1 MDVLPALP
9 FAGILVGIALLPLL
23 VPRLWEH
30 PAAPAVLVLVCA
42 APVVLLAPGPH
53 ERHLLLAGVEE
64 YVAFLALIAVLYVT
78 AGGIHIAGHW
88 RGTPAVNLAFLGV
101 GAIAASLIGTTGAS
115 MLLIRPLLN
124 ANERRR
130 FKTHVVVFFILV
142 VANSGGLL
150 TPLGDPPLYL
160 GYLNGVPFHFPLT
173 LWPAWAL
180 AMGFLLTVFW
190 WWDRRAYK
198 QESAETRAFEASE
211 DTAIRI
217 EGKVNVLIAAGII
230 ACSASGMASPW
241 REATYAALL
250 GLSLAL
256 TPTDV
261 RDANIFHYGPLRE
274 VAVLFLGIF
283 ITMVPAL
290 HVLEQV
296 APRLPVHTPIGL
308 FLMSGA
314 LSSVLDNAPTY
325 LLFASLASARAG
337 LGTNLGA
344 LATHAPVLLSA
355 VSVGSVFMG
364 ANTYIG
370 NGPNLLVK
378 AVAESAG
385 AARVEMPSF
394 LAYAGLA
401 VAILTPVYA
410 SVAWLLYS

>member
-1 MDVLPALP
+1 
-9 FAGILVGIALLPLL
+9 
-23 VPRLWEH
+23 
-30 PAAPAVLVLVCA
+30 
-42 APVVLLAPGPH
+42 
-53 ERHLLLAGVEE
+53 
-64 YVAFLALIAVLYVT
+64 
-78 AGGIHIAGHW
+78 
-88 RGTPAVNLAFLGV
+88 
-101 GAIAASLIGTTGAS
+101 

-130 FKTHVVVFFILV
+130 FKTHIVVFFILV

-180 AMGFLLTVFW
+180 AIGFLLTVFW
-190 WWDRRAYK
+190 WWDHRAWVR
-198 QESAETRAFEASE
+198 ESAETRAFEAAE
-211 DTAIRI
+211 GTAIRI

-230 ACSASGMASPW
+230 ACSASGMPSPW

-261 RDANIFHYGPLRE
+261 RDANTFHYGPLKE

-296 APRLPVHTPIGL
+296 APKLPVHTPIGL

-344 LATHAPVLLSA
+344 LATHAPLLLAA

-394 LAYAGLA
+394 LAYAGFA

-410 SVAWLLYS
+410 SVAWLLFS